1 MVLIIVYFCNQRCT
15 LGCFVLH
22 FLLLKDCV
30 LHYFSVVCVT
40 LLVIGLCVHDP
51 EYKPCFM
58 DRPLTIYS
66 SCGFLLCHLY
76 LYKVKKAVFYS

>member
-1 MVLIIVYFCNQRCT
+1 M
-15 LGCFVLH
+15 LH

-30 LHYFSVVCVT
+30 LRYFSVVCVT

-58 DRPLTIYS
+58 DRPLTNQ
-66 SCGFLLCHLY
+66 FTHH
-76 LYKVKKAVFYS
+76 VAFYCAT